1 MSIIISKDVL
11 EKIEMSAED
20 LLIELA
26 IHLYQM
32 ERLSFDEARR
42 LCRLDHWS
50 FHKELSKR
58 DMTVNF
64 DFEDLET

>member
-32 ERLSFDEARR
+32 ERLSFDEARH
-42 LCRLDHWS
+42 LCHLDNWS

-58 DMTVNF
+58 DMTVHF
-64 DFEDLET
+64 DFEEET